1 MELSSGRTNEILG
14 PWRIGW
20 LVLAAVLASVY
31 LGPSVAPIAGYVD
44 SCVLVLFLFCGAA
57 FIVLSAFTFVCYIF
71 VAPFPAFFRRDIIPS
86 CFRRNKDGTPKV
98 ARTVSVSEECLSKME
113 DSYGR
118 GVAFDQI
125 VVYPVL
131 IFLFVHY
138 VLTRGYEDYM
148 NWRDPN
154 DYGFYLY
161 PVLFAVLS
169 IPWHLLYA
177 WRSGRH
183 CPYCLT
189 PRTKDNFDLEHH
201 VCLRCHTRF
210 IEENET
216 ETANEPSPAPA
227 ENGK

>member
-1 MELSSGRTNEILG
+1 MRMYEIMG
-14 PWRIGW
+14 AWRIGW
-20 LVLAAVLASVY
+20 LVLAVALASVY

-44 SCVLVLFLFCGAA
+44 SCAFVLFLFCGAA
-57 FIVLSAFTFVCYIF
+57 FIVLSAFTFVCYIL

-98 ARTVSVSEECLSKME
+98 ARTVSVSEECLARME

-118 GVAFDQI
+118 GIAFDQI

-138 VLTRGYEDYM
+138 IVTRGYEDYM

-161 PVLFAVLS
+161 PVLFAVLA
-169 IPWHLLYA
+169 IPWFLLFS
-177 WRSGRH
+177 RSGRR

-189 PRTKDNFDLEHH
+189 PRTKDNFDFEHH
-201 VCLRCHTRF
+201 VCLRCHTHF
-210 IEENET
+210 VAENET
-216 ETANEPSPAPA
+216 ETPNETSPAPE

>member
-1 MELSSGRTNEILG
+1 MAFSFRRTYEIMGL
-14 PWRIGW
+14 WRIAW
-20 LVLAAVLASVY
+20 LILAAALASVY
-31 LGPSVAPIAGYVD
+31 LAPSVAPIAGYVD
-44 SCVLVLFLFCGAA
+44 SCALVLFLFCGAA

-71 VAPFPAFFRRDIIPS
+71 VAPFPAFLRRDIIPS
-86 CFRRNKDGTPKV
+86 CFRRNNDGTPKV
-98 ARTVSVSEECLSKME
+98 ARPVSVSEECLSKME

-138 VLTRGYEDYM
+138 ILTRGYEDYM

-161 PVLFAVLS
+161 PVLFAVLA
-169 IPWHLLYA
+169 IPWFLLFS
-177 WRSGRH
+177 RSGRR

-189 PRTKDNFDLEHH
+189 PRTIDTFDFKHH
-201 VCLRCHTRF
+201 VCLRCHTQF
-210 IEENET
+210 VAGT
-216 ETANEPSPAPA
+216 ETDQDSPAPTDNA
-227 ENGK
+227 

>member
-1 MELSSGRTNEILG
+1 MG
-14 PWRIGW
+14 PWRIAW
-20 LVLAAVLASVY
+20 LIVAAALASVY
-31 LGPSVAPIAGYVD
+31 MGPSVAPFAGYVD
-44 SCVLVLFLFCGAA
+44 SCALRLFLFCGAA
-57 FIVLSAFTFVCYIF
+57 FIVLSVFTFFCYIF
-71 VAPFPAFFRRDIIPS
+71 IAPFPSFFRRDIIPS

-131 IFLFVHY
+131 IFLFIHY
-138 VLTRGYEDYM
+138 ILTSGYEDYM

-169 IPWHLLYA
+169 IPWFLLFS
-177 WRSGRH
+177 RRGKR

-189 PRTKDNFDLEHH
+189 PRTKDNFDSTQH
-201 VCLRCHTRF
+201 VCLRCHTKF
-210 IEENET
+210 VAET
-216 ETANEPSPAPA
+216 ETEPHSPAPA
-227 ENGK
+227 EKQ